1 MLFNNLN
8 FKHLFPQKGMLW
20 YLVMVLAPSEM
31 AVSSCLNCRLLLAEG
46 YEWFLRFLVQ
56 IGEGQP
62 LSLSLTCY
70 RYKNK
75 RRTGHTFDFS
85 PSILLSSYF
94 TS

>member
-1 MLFNNLN
+1 M
-8 FKHLFPQKGMLW
+8 
-20 YLVMVLAPSEM
+20 MVLAASEM

-46 YEWFLRFLVQ
+46 CEWLLRFLVL
-56 IGEGQP
+56 IGEEQP
-62 LSLSLTCY
+62 VSLALTGY